1 MGIGVS
7 FCGHD
12 GQTRKFN
19 LTSVPKIGE
28 EAAQVLGAQQNAVRD
43 ALSRKLLPNITN
55 IGGNTYNSNGKVC
68 LDSDDND
75 PGYLSEK
82 MAPTG
87 SVTVSKDGVCLKGD
101 ESATFGELAV
111 YGKVKGEP
119 GFRALAD
126 YDSGTSDSKR
136 LGIVGVGG
144 KDAEVNDATGAY
156 DAIWQT
162 ISRLRIETD
171 DLGRKILCQYERD
184 VRKTAFGRVVSVSG
198 ERKSEIGF
206 ITEEVKPSGGNEDDP
221 EDDPEDYPEGDGCVT
236 SLNSAKGIVSIVGG
250 KGVRVSTEGKTIKI
264 TVDENKEEED
274 VDPNKPKPDPCEHK
288 GGGNGVSPGDN
299 NDSGGGASAGAAGGG
314 GVPAEGGGSQFGV
327 NDCDK

>member
-7 FCGHD
+7 FRGHD

-43 ALSRKLLPNITN
+43 ALSRKLLPDITN
-55 IGGNTYNSNGKVC
+55 FGGNTYNSNGKVC
-68 LDSDDND
+68 LDSGDND

-82 MAPTG
+82 MDPTG

-101 ESATFGELAV
+101 ESASFGEFSV

-144 KDAEVNDATGAY
+144 KDAENNDATGAY
-156 DAIWQT
+156 DAIWQVVT
-162 ISRLRIETD
+162 RLRVETD
-171 DLGRKILCQYERD
+171 DLGRKILCQFERD
-184 VRKTAFGRVVSVSG
+184 VRKTAFGRIVAVSG

-206 ITEEVKPSGGNEDDP
+206 ITERVNTSGGEEDNPEDNPDNPDNPENPEDP
-221 EDDPEDYPEGDGCVT
+221 EKPDKPPSDDDGCGC
-236 SLNSAKGIVSIVGG
+236 NCDCCDD
-250 KGVRVSTEGKTIKI
+250 
-264 TVDENKEEED
+264 DEEPEPE
-274 VDPNKPKPDPCEHK
+274 PDNPCEHT
-288 GGGNGVSPGDN
+288 GGGDGVPAED
-299 NDSGGGASAGAAGGG
+299 DGGG
-314 GVPAEGGGSQFGV
+314 GVGGGVSAGGVVDEGGAQLGV
-327 NDCDK
+327 NDCC